1 MSTSSCTI
9 HETALISS
17 SAEIGADVYIGPYC
31 TIGEAVRIGT
41 GCRFESHVVVEGP
54 TTIGDN
60 NCFFPFCTIG
70 SPPQDLKYAGES
82 TPLVIGANNVFREY
96 VNVNRGTAGG
106 GGETRVGDDCYFL
119 VNAHVAHDCTLG
131 DHVMMANAAT
141 LGGHVVIEDY
151 GTVGAFSGVHPF
163 CRVGAHGWVG
173 GYSVVT
179 KDVLPYSKTVTP
191 RDTKAY
197 GVNTLGLERR
207 GFSPEQIANI
217 KHAFRLLL
225 QSKLNTS
232 QAVEAIREQVEGAE
246 AQTIIE
252 FIENSPRGII
262 K

>member
-9 HETALISS
+9 HETALISG

-60 NCFFPFCTIG
+60 NRFFPFCTIG

-96 VNVNRGTAGG
+96 VNVNRGTAEG

-119 VNAHVAHDCTLG
+119 VNAHVAHDCILG

-141 LGGHVVIEDY
+141 LGGHVVIDDY

-191 RDTKAY
+191 RDTKVY

>member
-1 MSTSSCTI
+1 MSTSSCAI
-9 HETALISS
+9 HETALVSS
-17 SAEIGADVYIGPYC
+17 NAEIGADVYIGPYC

-41 GCRFESHVVVEGP
+41 GCRFDSHVVVEGP

-60 NCFFPFCTIG
+60 NRFFPFCTIG
-70 SPPQDLKYAGES
+70 LPPQDLKYAGES

-119 VNAHVAHDCTLG
+119 VNAHVAHDCILG

-141 LGGHVVIEDY
+141 LGGHVVIDDY

-163 CRVGAHGWVG
+163 CRVGVHGWVG

-197 GVNTLGLERR
+197 GVNSLGLERR

-232 QAVEAIREQVEGAE
+232 QAVEAIREQVEGTE

>member
-17 SAEIGADVYIGPYC
+17 NAEIGANVYIGPYC
-31 TIGEAVRIGT
+31 TIGEAVRIGS

-60 NCFFPFCTIG
+60 NRFFPFCTIG
-70 SPPQDLKYAGES
+70 SPPQDLKYVGES

-119 VNAHVAHDCTLG
+119 VNAHVAHDCLLG

-232 QAVEAIREQVEGAE
+232 QAVEAIREQVEGDE
-246 AQTIIE
+246 AQTIIA

>member
-9 HETALISS
+9 HETALVSKH
-17 SAEIGADVYIGPYC
+17 AEIGGDVYIGPYC
-31 TIGEAVRIGT
+31 IVGDGVTVGT
-41 GCRFESHVVVEGP
+41 GCRLESHVVVEGL

-60 NCFFPFCTIG
+60 NHFFPFCTIG
-70 SPPQDLKYAGES
+70 LIPQDLKYAGES
-82 TPLVIGANNVFREY
+82 TLLVIGSNNVFREY
-96 VNVNRGTAGG
+96 VNINRGTAGG
-106 GGETRVGDDCYFL
+106 GGATRIGNNCHFL
-119 VNAHVAHDCTLG
+119 VNAHVAHDCILG
-131 DHVMMANAAT
+131 DHIMMANAAT

-163 CRVGAHGWVG
+163 CCVGTHGWIG

-207 GFSPEQIANI
+207 GFSAEQIANV
-217 KHAFRLLL
+217 KKAFRLLS
-225 QSKLNTS
+225 QSNLNTS
-232 QAVEAIREQVEGAE
+232 QAVEAIREKIKGVE
-246 AQTIIE
+246 AQTIVE
-252 FIENSPRGII
+252 FIEKSPRGTI

>member
-1 MSTSSCTI
+1 MSTSSGAI
-9 HETALISS
+9 HETALVSS
-17 SAEIGADVYIGPYC
+17 NAEIGADVYIGPYC

-41 GCRFESHVVVEGP
+41 GCRFDSHVVVEGP

-60 NCFFPFCTIG
+60 NRFFPFCTIG
-70 SPPQDLKYAGES
+70 LPPQDLKYAGES

-119 VNAHVAHDCTLG
+119 VNAHVAHDCILG

-163 CRVGAHGWVG
+163 CRVGVHGWVG

-232 QAVEAIREQVEGAE
+232 QAVEAIREQVEGTE